1 MAQKPAK
8 QKASKKPSNKK
19 ASKKSSGEKNPTQHI
34 GPTGPLTIYVAWHP
48 DCPDGAFLAK
58 AVYDWF
64 RKPSTAVERSGA
76 GIPVYYR
83 CRPLAD
89 SASEI
94 REVGQ
99 QDPETTNAPRT
110 PQRPIEYEHAEI
122 NVVIPLI
129 DEHLVNDPE
138 WRRWLYQVAEL
149 HRQSLPRRPRQGTDG
164 APEERR
170 GRGGRVLMIPVQL
183 HSSISRLAPV
193 VSAIN
198 AVRVDRWDDDDRD
211 DDPEQA
217 LARRRERRAHR
228 LRRFLVQTL
237 VRELRLRRNPLKTD
251 LLPRSVFLSHAKG
264 DRASGV
270 GVAEKIRAEALHQGQ
285 IDTFFDTTD
294 LDWGAHWQDPMESA
308 AGERTAAFIAIFG
321 DLYASRFWC
330 REEIRRAR
338 HPRRISAVDGSVA
351 IDRRKD
357 GASTVGTDWA
367 LQRIWWVQP
376 TVIVDTLGQGWSRLL
391 PEMSGT
397 PIVRWRDEPEAIAE
411 ILDRVLLEALRAEIQ
426 ARHALLLAGRTG
438 RRYRQTPDG
447 PELEVHFLTWVP
459 DPYTLMEW
467 AYPAR
472 QARAGSTDASLV
484 DEAFGEK
491 EVQSL
496 VIYPGHGLAQ
506 GDELRLR
513 DYWRETVQFMSVE
526 ELAMEFRN
534 PDRRQAAPDSGASGR
549 LQLGN
554 QPMVALSVGD
564 PEHSELYAL
573 GYGPEHLDDAV
584 YRLATALIGARARL
598 AYGGVLLRTETSE
611 FLVSVLDAA
620 GMMFTEPSHRGG
632 PKAPDAQPET
642 FIHSYQ
648 AWDFYQETEV
658 ATRADL
664 HALCTFH
671 DVCAEDLPGDTAQ
684 QEFSVLERALWRA
697 RSLSAMR
704 GRVAEE
710 SQAMVALGGKPY
722 GWGGFAPGVVE
733 EIAVMHRAGKPV
745 LVLSSFGGAARRLVS
760 WLQQPDGVPFDWLEL
775 GHQLA
780 HPDNDHLRMI
790 QSALADEL
798 GEQEARRHLEQ
809 RYELLHETLTDLKS
823 VLLEALAGRSSYA
836 GLNSEELEQLMTT
849 SSVSQIRHL
858 LTHRVVPHLHA
869 LR

>member
-1 MAQKPAK
+1 MVQ
-8 QKASKKPSNKK
+8 
-19 ASKKSSGEKNPTQHI
+19 EKI

-58 AVYDWF
+58 AVYEWF

-83 CRPLAD
+83 CRPMAD

-94 REVGQ
+94 REAGSQ
-99 QDPETTNAPRT
+99 DQDPSPETAERSCS

-129 DEHLVNDPE
+129 DEHLVNDPD
-138 WRRWLYQVAEL
+138 WRQWLYEVAEL
-149 HRQSLPRRPRQGTDG
+149 HRQSLPHSPRKEDDG
-164 APEERR
+164 DLEERR
-170 GRGGRVLMIPVQL
+170 GQGGRVLMVPVQL

-198 AVRVDRWDDDDRD
+198 AVRLDRWDDEDRGLD
-211 DDPEQA
+211 TEQA
-217 LARRRERRAHR
+217 SAQRRTRRAQR
-228 LRRFLVQTL
+228 IRRFLVQTL

-294 LDWGAHWQDPMESA
+294 LDWGAHWQDPMESS

-321 DLYASRFWC
+321 DLYATRFWC

-338 HPRRISAVDGSVA
+338 HPRKISAVDRSDSA
-351 IDRRKD
+351 ERRHEAGPD
-357 GASTVGTDWA
+357 GVTTSGEGWA
-367 LQRIWWVQP
+367 LERIWWVQP

-426 ARHALLLAGRTG
+426 ARHAFLLAKRTG
-438 RRYRQTPDG
+438 RRYRLDPNG

-467 AYPAR
+467 AYPAGEH
-472 QARAGSTDASLV
+472 RAATS
-484 DEAFGEK
+484 DEKGVESAQRPGGQERPR
-491 EVQSL
+491 EQSL

-506 GDELRLR
+506 SDELRLQ
-513 DYWRETVQFMSVE
+513 DYWRESVQFMSVE

-534 PDRRQAAPDSGASGR
+534 PDRRPAPDVGESER
-549 LQLGN
+549 LQLA
-554 QPMVALSVGD
+554 QVPMVALSVGD
-564 PEHSELYAL
+564 PDLDELYAL

-598 AYGGVLLRTETSE
+598 SYGGVLLRTQTSE

-620 GMMFTEPSHRGG
+620 GMMFSG
-632 PKAPDAQPET
+632 PEHHGAPKPPEAQPET
-642 FIHSYQ
+642 FVHSYQ
-648 AWDFYQETEV
+648 AWDFYRKTGV

-664 HALCTFH
+664 HGLCTFH
-671 DVCAEDLPGDTAQ
+671 DIRAEHLPDNRAQ
-684 QEFSVLERALWRA
+684 QEFSENERALWQA

-704 GRVAEE
+704 RAIAED

-722 GWGGFAPGVVE
+722 DWIGFAPGVVE
-733 EIAVMHRAGKPV
+733 QICLMHRAGKPV
-745 LVLSSFGGAARRLVS
+745 LVLSSFGGAARRIVS
-760 WLQQPDGVPFDWLEL
+760 WFQEPSDSSLDWLHL
-775 GHQLA
+775 DHHLD
-780 HPDNDHLRMI
+780 HPRNESLREVH
-790 QSALADEL
+790 SALVDDL
-798 GEQEARRHLEQ
+798 GEVEARRHLEQ
-809 RYELLHETLTDLKS
+809 RYGGLAETLVDLKS
-823 VLLEALAGRSSYA
+823 SLLEVLEGRSSYA
-836 GLNSEELEQLMTT
+836 GLNSDELEQLMTT

-858 LTHRVVPHLHA
+858 LTQKVVSHL
-869 LR
+869 LSLG